1 MKTFGKNYFTKLL
14 LMLLLAFQITESS
27 SQDLILL
34 NTGDSIDCKI
44 TGIRNDTIYLDA
56 LHKGRIAKT
65 TITINKVKEYRIFVL
80 EKLKKDNDTSLYY
93 SMVLSDGNK
102 LNGKVTSIDQTNI
115 IFYDNN
121 LGQITFPVFKIEKI
135 ETDKIDAF
143 YLIKLI
149 DGNEFYGKIIERRL
163 NEVLLDTENLG
174 VVTIPNAKIK
184 KMQIVEEGKME
195 GGKYHFPNPNNTRYF
210 FAPSAINLKQG
221 EGYYQNVYFLM
232 NSANYGVYNNFSIG
246 GGIIIPFAVFITPK
260 VSFKITE
267 KFHAG
272 VGSIMGFIPGPE
284 FVGIAYAITTY
295 GTNENNI
302 TLGTGW
308 GFYDGEYADC
318 PIITVNA
325 MVRLSRKVAFVTEN
339 WSIPF
344 TRIVHDY
351 NNWNAP
357 PTTKKEYDTYISYGV
372 RVMGEKITI
381 DIALVNSEEI
391 FEFMPLGVPYVDFVY
406 KF

>member
-1 MKTFGKNYFTKLL
+1 MKTSEKKYRFKLL
-14 LMLLLAFQITESS
+14 LFLLLAFLATESS
-27 SQDLILL
+27 SQDVIVL
-34 NTGDSIDCKI
+34 NTGDSIECKI
-44 TGIRNDTIYLDA
+44 TGISNDTIYMDA
-56 LHKGRIAKT
+56 LYKGKTAKT
-65 TITINKVKEYRIFVL
+65 IITKNRVKEYRIFVI

-93 SMVLSDGNK
+93 SILLTDGNQ
-102 LNGKVTSIDQTNI
+102 LNGKVTGIDQTI
-115 IFYDNN
+115 IHFHDGN
-121 LGQITFPVFKIEKI
+121 LGQITFPVFKVEKI
-135 ETDKIDAF
+135 ETDKLDAY
-143 YLIKLI
+143 YLIKLA
-149 DGNEFYGKIIERRL
+149 DGNEFYGKLIERRL
-163 NEVLLDTENLG
+163 NEIVLNTENLG
-174 VVTIPNAKIK
+174 IVTIPNAKIK
-184 KMQIVEEGKME
+184 KMQMVEEGKME
-195 GGKYHFPNPNNTRYF
+195 DGKYRFPNPNNTRYY
-210 FAPSAINLKQG
+210 FAPSAINLKKG

-232 NSANYGVYNNFSIG
+232 NSANYGVTNNFSIG

-308 GFYDGEYADC
+308 GFYDDEYADR
-318 PIITVNA
+318 PIITLNA
-325 MVRLSRKVAFVTEN
+325 MARLSRKVALVTEN

-344 TRIVHDY
+344 TRTNYDVY
-351 NNWNAP
+351 P
-357 PTTKKEYDTYISYGV
+357 MTEKKVYDTYVSYGV
-372 RVMGEKITI
+372 RVMGEKITF
-381 DIALVNSEEI
+381 DIALVNSKDI